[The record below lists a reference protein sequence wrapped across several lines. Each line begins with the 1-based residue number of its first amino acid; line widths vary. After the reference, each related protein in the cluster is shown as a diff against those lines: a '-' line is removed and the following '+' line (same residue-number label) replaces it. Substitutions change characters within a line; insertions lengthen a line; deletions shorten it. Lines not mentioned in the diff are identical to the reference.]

1 MYGNIPDTGIKIRVP
16 NPPKAAF
23 VRLPTNEEMLARLDA
38 QKSIRRDL
46 GRRKSQT
53 EYVPNPAADLALFN
67 KIRLDKDGPE
77 FDEYEAADAIGKLTY
92 AEVTSCDRS
101 GEEYVVTL
109 KTSFGDTVHTVKSPT
124 RRDIA
129 IYRRT
134 VVAATDLPHGQ
145 SELRFRT
152 EPAIELYNAVVAK
165 TTGYGESMKPSDVPP
180 HHMSAVAVELIQAI
194 DELDPVIDP
203 NS

>member
-1 MYGNIPDTGIKIRVP
+1 MYGNIPSDGIKIRVP

-38 QKSIRRDL
+38 QKTIRRDL

-53 EYVPNPAADLALFN
+53 EYIPNTAADLALFS

-77 FDEYEAADAIGKLTY
+77 FDEYEAADAVGKLTY
-92 AEVTSCDRS
+92 AEVTACERA
-101 GEEYVVTL
+101 GEEYNITL
-109 KTSFGDTVHTVKSPT
+109 RTAFGETVHTVKIPT
-124 RRDIA
+124 RRDIMV
-129 IYRRT
+129 YRRS
-134 VVAATDLPHGQ
+134 VLAATDLPHGQ

-152 EPAIELYNAVVAK
+152 EPAIDLYNAVVVK
-165 TTGYGESMKPSDVPP
+165 TTGYVESMKPSDVPP
-180 HHMSAVAVELIQAI
+180 HHMSAVVVELVQAM
-194 DELDPVIDP
+194 DELDPVLDP